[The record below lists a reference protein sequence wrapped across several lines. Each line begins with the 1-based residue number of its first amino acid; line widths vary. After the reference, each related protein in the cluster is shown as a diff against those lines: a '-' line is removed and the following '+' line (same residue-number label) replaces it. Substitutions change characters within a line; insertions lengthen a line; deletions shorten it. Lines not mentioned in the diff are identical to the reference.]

1 MRQLVYFISFY
12 SAVILFFG
20 LIKYLLLRFAH
31 RSWWSRRWIR
41 RVAYAVPPIGI
52 LSLALIGFSEA
63 NELGWLTAVF
73 APLATFA
80 LILEMTLAFTLP
92 FSAAINLINRL
103 IDRLRKVPNTVV
115 IPTVDRNRRLLLKG
129 LAAAVPMAAVGTA
142 ASGFGR
148 AFNGAAIVEKQFS
161 YAGLPPTL
169 DGLKLLQISDSHL
182 RQYVTL
188 KDLENLLGRAE
199 SFKPDLVLV
208 TGDLADDL
216 GQLPGAL
223 SLMDQLKPRL
233 GSFASLG
240 NHEHFRGL
248 TRVRGIFDKSAVPLL
263 VDQSVRLDVD
273 GTPLVVAGID
283 DPVSMGSIREDF
295 FDSSLD
301 MALADRNSEE
311 FTVLMSHRP
320 SVFPYASSRKVDL
333 TLAGHTH
340 GGQMGW
346 SGRSVWENHFPGNY
360 LWGRYTLENRHLYT
374 TCGMGHW
381 FPFRLGCPCEAPLIT
396 LRSA

>member
-1 MRQLVYFISFY
+1 
-12 SAVILFFG
+12 
-20 LIKYLLLRFAH
+20 
-31 RSWWSRRWIR
+31 
-41 RVAYAVPPIGI
+41 
-52 LSLALIGFSEA
+52 
-63 NELGWLTAVF
+63 
-73 APLATFA
+73 
-80 LILEMTLAFTLP
+80 
-92 FSAAINLINRL
+92 
-103 IDRLRKVPNTVV
+103 
-115 IPTVDRNRRLLLKG
+115 
-129 LAAAVPMAAVGTA
+129 
-142 ASGFGR
+142 
-148 AFNGAAIVEKQFS
+148 
-161 YAGLPPTL
+161 
-169 DGLKLLQISDSHL
+169 
-182 RQYVTL
+182 
-188 KDLENLLGRAE
+188 
-199 SFKPDLVLV
+199 
-208 TGDLADDL
+208 
-216 GQLPGAL
+216 
-223 SLMDQLKPRL
+223 
-233 GSFASLG
+233 
-240 NHEHFRGL
+240 
-248 TRVRGIFDKSAVPLL
+248 VPLL